1 MRQWKWRTETSCH
14 GTQQSGFPQKTSTNW
29 VRTNHWLWK
38 ETKTDILMHSTPGLL
53 WAGATFPLGQLRERL
68 KNPVFPLGPCSDSQR
83 PQKRLMAHPWSSS
96 IINNQTSW
104 LGLSTGLSLVSS
116 KDTCRADRESQSG
129 MWHIQIT
136 IFLGG
141 KNDFHVSGSQAILI
155 HLVDYARFGIVKSL
169 PVNLWFGHFWSWHNE
184 CQTCQADTFSQ
195 ISHALVDETPL
206 DGTQS
211 RTNMFT
217 QQQRGVDLL
226 QNRSLRLQAQLDV
239 GANTQM
245 ISETNILLTVCF
257 VLRLACPSVSVQSGS
272 SDRIL

>member
-1 MRQWKWRTETSCH
+1 MCH
-14 GTQQSGFPQKTSTNW
+14 SYNSGATPRKSTRSLSMMAGGGRSGERRDGPQLQHARLALFFVPWSLAPDKLEGPMEFS
-29 VRTNHWLWK
+29 RLWK

-141 KNDFHVSGSQAILI
+141 KNVYIL
-155 HLVDYARFGIVKSL
+155 SL
-169 PVNLWFGHFWSWHNE
+169 IMRKH
-184 CQTCQADTFSQ
+184 
-195 ISHALVDETPL
+195 
-206 DGTQS
+206 
-211 RTNMFT
+211 
-217 QQQRGVDLL
+217 
-226 QNRSLRLQAQLDV
+226 
-239 GANTQM
+239 
-245 ISETNILLTVCF
+245 
-257 VLRLACPSVSVQSGS
+257 
-272 SDRIL
+272 